1 MNNKNYIFNYALL
14 SYNFINRNKYILFFE
29 AFVECYVILIES
41 IKFSVFRN
49 LNESDFNEMN
59 DFYFNKISY
68 LFYIRKLINE
78 NGLYPLYLLIIL
90 NILLLFYYLYYYL
103 EIFQK
108 FNFVN
113 KLIINFYDKFFFKN
127 FIIVVFDIFLNRL
140 IFYWNKININLIYTI
155 LIFINVLL
163 LYYTT
168 FKNYKCNYFYFTK
181 MDKNLLFYPFD
192 VINIFYYKYSCQ
204 IKLILVILNN
214 LKINNIGFPLYK
226 LLIIS
231 LVVYN
236 IIFMILNFLN
246 YIEKPEYYK
255 LQNNIHLLR
264 FFFILLTILFEIEGQ
279 LEIFKIKA
287 YYFIIGGTF
296 VIFSLLFIFTFD
308 IDYYLTNKL
317 NKLDSQVNLFYI
329 LFIKILSENSM
340 IEEYIS
346 KIKFHRT
353 VCENCVFCE
362 NYSDVIKSIEYNQKI
377 TRKFTVFTPEN
388 IKSESNKLLYYYYR
402 AFLLK
407 FQFEIKNRNKIFDY
421 RNIIGF
427 NLDQIFYD
435 IYYLHINIFLNNSVS
450 FNLRFKI
457 HQIYK
462 KYFKTHETVSL
473 NILLLYKQLYENN
486 INQQQIIVDNI
497 KIFILFIDKIKN
509 IIDRIMIYVKKD
521 IKTPHN
527 FLQLGKEV
535 EKLRNKENFN
545 FLKFKINNNDYYLDI
560 LSYILEEITNVLIV
574 KEKGSFKDILNLGE
588 EYLSNC
594 FLTNKDILITFN
606 PNNQKFIIR
615 KAGKELY
622 NYIGEDLLLLFPK
635 EFRNEGLRLLYKS
648 LNSSKSI
655 KTFEFIIHFKSK
667 NQIEFEKENEINIFE
682 KGFYQRII
690 IKFKLIFDK
699 FENSNEFFLN
709 GEFMIGMDELIIS
722 KKIIESNKPLFS
734 IHSDEKENNSEFLYK
749 ISIKNF
755 FEDYQKENNEKGK
768 TIINEMFFNKNNS
781 YSNPI
786 KLSDIFNKINQKEIE
801 FEDKIFSF
809 LFSIKTE
816 NYEYIIYSSNK
827 HIKKKQTNENDDY
840 EEDEFEED
848 LAMKFADNV
857 SMASV
862 QSQNS
867 IISKFEVD
875 KEKKYNLPPLELKY
889 RTYQRRFSSI
899 TKLSFILCI
908 IIIIFCIISLIVE
921 LQKNQELLNSYSV
934 YTDLRALNRLFY
946 NLVTSILAVNCI
958 GIPGKKGCIN
968 YYKLYM
974 EKFNKENNLTYPSYY
989 FSIFENIL
997 KVKDYEKQLI
1007 ALKTQIFKLNDP
1019 IVNKNFNEPFNFTLL
1034 SFDGNI
1040 LSTDNLTTTFVG
1052 GLEILVN
1059 SFTIIIQSGKYETNP
1074 VYIITL
1080 TDSSKYDFSNILE
1093 PSSLEEWQFKYYN
1106 LVINYQKYLNT
1117 WVNIQFNCGE
1127 NTNQRL
1133 KNLNIIV
1140 ILFLSIFFIFHIF
1153 LSGLVFYFIFSFETL
1168 FILSMNKVMQK
1179 FNSNDFTDY
1188 FIKKYQN
1195 LKIMIK
1201 FYEKNPIQIFHNIEE
1216 IYSDY
1221 KKISHIHH
1229 KSENIKKKSS
1239 NNNNNNNSEKEKL
1252 IENEKEINYF
1262 EKNDYRII
1270 TSIYYMIII
1279 GILFYYIIL
1288 YLIFLIFWTKKKN
1301 IILDVFDI
1309 ITDNTIA
1316 ACSGYNMF
1324 ALCQLMILGN
1334 ITQAEISKNMQYEG
1348 ENYIIDE
1355 SFRSNFLIQSLSKRS
1370 ESVGG
1375 IIKNSNEF
1383 INFNCNSFFTDIND
1397 NKFNSIEKN
1406 YPDYKFKDL
1415 FPDFCETFKILN
1427 YNEDTIFYKPI
1438 FYEIIKFIKSLTK
1451 RNYDYYLNILEN
1463 GNLFYMCDLQFL
1475 IYRPFRT
1482 WYNNIIY
1489 GNAIDY
1495 SLSTEKQ
1502 ILYSSIFCTIG
1513 SEIVIFMILYI
1524 LIFSKINIINK
1535 TLTSV
1540 KNVFKFVY

>member
-1 MNNKNYIFNYALL
+1 MNQKNYIFNYALL
-14 SYNFINRNKYILFFE
+14 SYTFIDRNKYILFFE
-29 AFVECYVILIES
+29 AIIECYVILIES
-41 IKFSVFRN
+41 IKFSVFHN
-49 LNESDFNEMN
+49 LNKSDIKEMN
-59 DFYFNKISY
+59 KFYFNKISY

-78 NGLYPLYLLIIL
+78 NGLYPLYLFIII

-108 FNFVN
+108 LKFVN
-113 KLIINFYDKFFFKN
+113 KIIINFYDKFFFKN
-127 FIIVVFDIFLNRL
+127 FIIVFFDILLNRL
-140 IFYWNKININLIYTI
+140 VFYWNKININLIYTI
-155 LIFINVLL
+155 LIFINVLF
-163 LYYTT
+163 LYYTA

-181 MDKNLLFYPFD
+181 FDKNLLFYPFD
-192 VINIFYYKYSCQ
+192 IINIFYYKYSCQ

-214 LKINNIGFPLYK
+214 LKINNIGYPLYK
-226 LLIIS
+226 LLIII
-231 LVVYN
+231 LVIYN
-236 IIFMILNFLN
+236 IVFMILNFLN

-264 FFFILLTILFEIEGQ
+264 FFFILLTILFEIEGH

-287 YYFIIGGTF
+287 YYFVIGGSF
-296 VIFSLLFIFTFD
+296 VIFSLGFIFTFD
-308 IDYYLTNKL
+308 IDYYITNKL
-317 NKLDSQVNLFYI
+317 NKLDSQVHLFYI
-329 LFIKILSENSM
+329 LFIKILSENSL
-340 IEEYIS
+340 IEDYINQ
-346 KIKFHRT
+346 IKYHRT
-353 VCENCVFCE
+353 ICQNCIFCE
-362 NYSDVIKSIEYNQKI
+362 NYSDVIKSIEFHKKL
-377 TRKFTVFTPEN
+377 TRKFTVFTPDN
-388 IKSESNKLLYYYYR
+388 IKNESNKLLYYYYR

-407 FQFEIKNRNKIFDY
+407 FQFEIKNKNKIFDY

-457 HQIYK
+457 CQIYK

-473 NILLLYKQLYENN
+473 NILLLYKQLYENK
-486 INQQQIIVDNI
+486 INQEQIIVDNI

-509 IIDRIMIYVKKD
+509 IINRIIIYVKKD
-521 IKTPHN
+521 IKTPNN

-535 EKLRNKENFN
+535 EKLRNKENYN
-545 FLKFKINNNDYYLDI
+545 FLKFKLNNNDYYLDI
-560 LSYILEEITNVLIV
+560 LSYILEEITNVLIN
-574 KEKGSFKDILNLGE
+574 KEKGSFKDILNMGE

-615 KAGKELY
+615 KAGKDLY

-648 LNSSKSI
+648 LNSSKTL
-655 KTFEFIIHFKSK
+655 KTFEFIIHSKSK
-667 NQIEFEKENEINIFE
+667 NQNEEKESEINIFE
-682 KGFYQRII
+682 KGFYQRINI
-690 IKFKLIFDK
+690 RFKLIFDK

-709 GEFMIGMDELIIS
+709 GNFVIGIDELIIT
-722 KKIIESNKPLFS
+722 KKINESNQPLFS
-734 IHSDEKENNSEFLYK
+734 IHHEEKEKNIEYLYK
-749 ISIKNF
+749 ISIRNF
-755 FEDYQKENNEKGK
+755 FENFQEENNEKGK
-768 TIINEMFFNKNNS
+768 NLINDKIFNKKNS
-781 YSNPI
+781 FSDST
-786 KLSDIFNKINQKEIE
+786 KLSDIFNKINDREIE
-801 FEDKIFSF
+801 FENKIFSF
-809 LFSIKTE
+809 LFSIHTE
-816 NYEYIIYSSNK
+816 NYEYIIYSSHNNMK
-827 HIKKKQTNENDDY
+827 RKKINENDEY
-840 EEDEFEED
+840 EEEEFDEN
-848 LAMKFADNV
+848 LSMKFADNV

-867 IISKFEVD
+867 INKNGVE
-875 KEKKYNLPPLELKY
+875 KEKKYNLPPSELKY
-889 RTYQRRFSSI
+889 RTYQKRFSSI
-899 TKLSFILCI
+899 TKFSFILCI
-908 IIIIFCIISLIVE
+908 IIIIFCIISLIIE
-921 LQKNQELLNSYSV
+921 LQKNKELLESYSV
-934 YTDLRALNRLFY
+934 YTELRALNRLFY

-958 GIPGKKGCIN
+958 GIPGKEGCIN

-974 EKFNKENNLTYPSYY
+974 EKFNKENNLTYPSFY

-1007 ALKTQIFKLNDP
+1007 ALKTQIFRLNDP

-1034 SFDGNI
+1034 SYDGN
-1040 LSTDNLTTTFVG
+1040 LLTTSNLTTTFVG

-1059 SFTIIIQSGKYETNP
+1059 SFTIITQSGKYETNP

-1080 TDSSKYDFSNILE
+1080 KDSSKYDFSNILD

-1106 LVINYQKYLNT
+1106 LIINYQKYLNT

-1153 LSGLVFYFIFSFETL
+1153 LTFLVFYYIFSFETL
-1168 FILSMNKVMQK
+1168 FILSMNKIMQK
-1179 FNSNDFTDY
+1179 FNSNEFTDF

-1201 FYEKNPIQIFHNIEE
+1201 FYEKNPILIFHNIEK
-1216 IYSDY
+1216 IYSEY
-1221 KKISHIHH
+1221 KKITHLHH
-1229 KSENIKKKSS
+1229 KLEHDKKS
-1239 NNNNNNNSEKEKL
+1239 NNHNSEQEKL
-1252 IENEKEINYF
+1252 LEKEKEINYF
-1262 EKNDYRII
+1262 EKNEYRII

-1288 YLIFLIFWTKKKN
+1288 YLTFLLFWIKKKN
-1301 IILDVFDI
+1301 IILEVFDI

-1348 ENYIIDE
+1348 DNYIIDE
-1355 SFRSNFLIQSLSKRS
+1355 SLRSNYLIQSLSKRS
-1370 ESVGG
+1370 DSVGG

-1383 INFNCNSFFTDIND
+1383 ISFNCNNFFTEIND
-1397 NKFNSIEKN
+1397 NKFNSIEKE
-1406 YPDYKFKDL
+1406 YPNFKFKDL
-1415 FPDFCETFKILN
+1415 FPDFCETFKILE

-1489 GNAIDY
+1489 GHAINN
-1495 SLSTEKQ
+1495 SLSTEKN
-1502 ILYSSIFCTIG
+1502 ILYSSIFFTIG

-1524 LIFSKINIINK
+1524 LIFAKINVINK
-1535 TLTSV
+1535 TLTGV